1 VPFLHPA
8 LSQAQYSERVN
19 SLITAVSMTIDARRS
34 SCSTPDKRKSFVVD
48 VAQVHFVLC
57 SEPLRR
63 GLADVFGVRAGLSG
77 LGGLLGRQPD
87 FYSVT
92 SCASQAL
99 LDELQYR
106 SMMARYGL

>member
-1 VPFLHPA
+1 MHA
-8 LSQAQYSERVN
+8 LVH
-19 SLITAVSMTIDARRS
+19 AVLPIRE
-34 SCSTPDKRKSFVVD
+34 KSFVVD

-57 SEPLRR
+57 SEPLRG
-63 GLADVFGVRAGLSG
+63 GLADVFGMRAGLSG

-87 FYSVT
+87 IYSVT

-99 LDELQYR
+99 LDEVQYR